1 MLEGHAM
8 MDSSEILQL
17 IDSELEHLRQR
28 VQERVSEAARNSE
41 AATLATGGMLTR
53 ILHEARAQVDDLGAL
68 SSRVSGADGDSAGQI
83 AADTSRE
90 MRSFVTDLS
99 RQLADQVSSLHRATE
114 AMQSILRVGA
124 RIDEIATASR
134 FLALNAVVEASRL
147 GDAGAASRVIAQEM
161 KELSQ
166 SVEAANGQVSELARQ
181 LSTTLP
187 EVAATTSNI
196 DEKVSAFRHTF
207 DEKLRAL
214 DNAFAELRTV
224 AQTSVDKSS
233 ARLESIVQSSHEALS
248 QLQFQDPMVQGLR
261 KIDVIIGDSQRNL
274 QATLMAD
281 ADGTD
286 ISTIQRVETA
296 NDELDGGSLAL
307 F

>member
-1 MLEGHAM
+1 M

-17 IDSELEHLRQR
+17 IDGELEHLRQR

-68 SSRVSGADGDSAGQI
+68 SAKVSGADGESAGQI

-90 MRSFVTDLS
+90 MRAFVTDLS
-99 RQLADQVSSLHRATE
+99 RQLSDQVSSLHRATE

-166 SVEAANGQVSELARQ
+166 SVEAANGQVSDLARQ

-187 EVAATTSNI
+187 EVAATTSHI
-196 DEKVSAFRHTF
+196 DEKVSLFRHSF

-214 DNAFAELRTV
+214 DNAFADLRTI
-224 AQTSVDKSS
+224 AQSSVEKSS
-233 ARLESIVQSSHEALS
+233 ARLESILQSSHEALS

-261 KIDVIIGDSQRNL
+261 KIDTILIDGARGL
-274 QATLMAD
+274 QMSLAAD
-281 ADGTD
+281 ADGGEVRPIEHIET
-286 ISTIQRVETA
+286 SCEEMGEGTI
-296 NDELDGGSLAL
+296 AL

>member
-1 MLEGHAM
+1 MSKGYAM

-17 IDSELEHLRQR
+17 IEGELEHLRQR
-28 VQERVSEAARNSE
+28 VQERVSEAAHSSE
-41 AATLATGGMLTR
+41 AATLATGGMLMR
-53 ILHEARAQVDDLGAL
+53 VLHEARAQVDDLGAL

-90 MRSFVTDLS
+90 MRSFVTELS
-99 RQLADQVSSLHRATE
+99 RQLSDQVSSLHRATE

-187 EVAATTSNI
+187 EVAATTSHI

-261 KIDVIIGDSQRNL
+261 KIDTIISNSQSNVQMIFL
-274 QATLMAD
+274 
-281 ADGTD
+281 ADGERMDPTA
-286 ISTIQRVETA
+286 IQHIESVGE
-296 NDELDGGSLAL
+296 EMDGGTLAL

>member
-1 MLEGHAM
+1 M

-17 IDSELEHLRQR
+17 IDGELEHLRQR

-68 SSRVSGADGDSAGQI
+68 SAKVSGADGDSAGQI

-90 MRSFVTDLS
+90 MRAFVTDLS
-99 RQLADQVSSLHRATE
+99 RQLSEQVSSLHRATE

-166 SVEAANGQVSELARQ
+166 SVEAANGQISDLARQ

-187 EVAATTSNI
+187 EVAATTSNV
-196 DEKVSAFRHTF
+196 DEKVTVFRHSF

-214 DNAFAELRTV
+214 DNAFADLRTV

-261 KIDVIIGDSQRNL
+261 KIDTILSDSARML
-274 QATLMAD
+274 QMAFVAD
-281 ADGTD
+281 AEGGNGHA
-286 ISTIQRVETA
+286 IERIETA
-296 NDELDGGSLAL
+296 SDEMDGGTLAL